1 MKKLFIFI
9 FCIFLTSCTL
19 VQTEKNYGELI
30 VSNYSED
37 ESLVI
42 TNIYLKQKDTQGY
55 ILHFIGEIKNGYSQ
69 ILEVDPDK
77 YSVRIDVEQ
86 TKPDLD
92 TEVKS
97 YETGYNIYKLIDL
110 NQTVEV
116 IFDGDGIYFSEEI
129 QL

>member
-55 ILHFIGEIKNGYSQ
+55 ILHFIGEIKNWYSQ

-92 TEVKS
+92 IEVKS

>member
-92 TEVKS
+92 IEVKS
-97 YETGYNIYKLIDL
+97 YKTGYNIYKLIDL

>member
-92 TEVKS
+92 IEVKS

>member
-9 FCIFLTSCTL
+9 FSIFLTSCTL

-92 TEVKS
+92 IEVKS

>member
-1 MKKLFIFI
+1 MKKLFFFI

>member
-129 QL
+129 Q

>member
-69 ILEVDPDK
+69 ILEVDPDN